1 MGKISTNLP
10 IKYIIPVNYEKGV
23 IMISYTDSKFAK
35 YWIKQVSE
43 GTFEATLNKQLKQ
56 LFPDI
61 DIPKAK
67 WYKHCPWISGAGY
80 WKKGYDRKI
89 IMPQMIEAL
98 GHHKNLYICGENYSS
113 HQAWVEGALETAD
126 MVLDKIYNYS
136 QLVTKNGKTMKMKN
150 KYSKNMSGG
159 NDKTKKTKKTNKTNK
174 LKEYTLDEVAKHNT
188 KSDAWIVIQG
198 KVANVTKWIPKHPG
212 GDIIMKGVGK
222 DATRLFNSIGHDDYA
237 RKILKKYQI
246 GIVKK

>member
-1 MGKISTNLP
+1 
-10 IKYIIPVNYEKGV
+10 
-23 IMISYTDSKFAK
+23 MISYTDSKFAN

-56 LFPDI
+56 LFPEI

-113 HQAWVEGALETAD
+113 HQAWVEGALETSD
-126 MVLDKIYNYS
+126 LVLDKIYNYS
-136 QLVTKNGKTMKMKN
+136 HLVNKNGKTRTK
-150 KYSKNMSGG
+150 SKSKS
-159 NDKTKKTKKTNKTNK
+159 KTKSKTKSKSMLGGSKKTMKKNSTKNNK
-174 LKEYTLDEVAKHNT
+174 LKEYTLEEVAKHNT

-222 DATRLFNSIGHDDYA
+222 DATRLFNSVGHDDYA
-237 RKILKKYQI
+237 RKMLKKYQI
-246 GIVKK
+246 GILKK